1 VQNINIVYK
10 VDKSDVEKSNQAV
23 QQARNLTDQLK
34 NASKSFTD
42 QASKG
47 NKEFQ
52 GSLEG
57 LKIKLA
63 QLRAQIDLTSRSDS
77 ARLNKLIGEYKQV
90 KHQVDEFN
98 KSLKEV
104 NRTQP
109 EAAKG
114 SQNLSGG
121 LMGMYNAMRLIM
133 SAAIVRELVDITLE
147 MARLNGQTEAVG
159 NAFARQIPM
168 SEALL
173 ARLRKA
179 THGTIGDL
187 ELMQRALKFQNF
199 GADVQKLPQ
208 LLEFAAI
215 RAQQTGESVD
225 YMVNSIVNGIG
236 RKSLLILD
244 NLGISAARLKEEFH
258 GVSLQALSVAEVTQ
272 GVANIMEEEMA
283 KMGGYAENSATTV
296 DQITV
301 AVQELKVELAKRI
314 ESGGFLD
321 FFKEVLAGAKLFIQA
336 FPKMEAENFIPVYGF
351 FKTIADFRENLQE
364 LTKVQEAHRQATEEY
379 LSWEKEANKERET
392 ALKLAQEQIVLNVK
406 MLNRNKEQQE
416 SWEKRIELMEEDRMA
431 NIGMIEEGKKALRH
445 YDFQNAKLEKSNE
458 LYRAYIVN
466 LMTVKD
472 AVKEAGKA
480 VKESPIEFDPIDLN
494 PYFKINMSEIEGF
507 KDNFNPNFK
516 LDVPVEI
523 EPEIIIPEWD
533 AQGGWQGGN
542 EKMARFR
549 LAMKEWFKQNQE
561 EIIAEGISFT
571 SDMLQLAVDAE
582 LASYE
587 KRLDNLRNYYDTAM
601 TLAGNNERYKK
612 EIALREQRDTR
623 KLERE
628 QAQAQKRARLYS
640 IAIDTAASIARAWV
654 NPGYPGAIPL
664 TIFIAAQG
672 AAQAAIVNRTA
683 PGFKEGVIDLK
694 GPGTTKSDSITA
706 RLSKGESVM
715 TAEET
720 QSSMRTLKM
729 IRAKKLNDKVVERL
743 ARQAQGSDGGGWDD
757 SRLVKVMSEV
767 AKNTA
772 ANDLIQKGSVIY
784 EVKKYRENL
793 KSYIKSKY

>member
-104 NRTQP
+104 NRTQQ

-301 AVQELKVELAKRI
+301 AVQELKVE
-314 ESGGFLD
+314 
-321 FFKEVLAGAKLFIQA
+321 
-336 FPKMEAENFIPVYGF
+336 
-351 FKTIADFRENLQE
+351 
-364 LTKVQEAHRQATEEY
+364 
-379 LSWEKEANKERET
+379 
-392 ALKLAQEQIVLNVK
+392 
-406 MLNRNKEQQE
+406 
-416 SWEKRIELMEEDRMA
+416 
-431 NIGMIEEGKKALRH
+431 
-445 YDFQNAKLEKSNE
+445 
-458 LYRAYIVN
+458 
-466 LMTVKD
+466 
-472 AVKEAGKA
+472 
-480 VKESPIEFDPIDLN
+480 
-494 PYFKINMSEIEGF
+494 
-507 KDNFNPNFK
+507 
-516 LDVPVEI
+516 
-523 EPEIIIPEWD
+523 
-533 AQGGWQGGN
+533 
-542 EKMARFR
+542 
-549 LAMKEWFKQNQE
+549 
-561 EIIAEGISFT
+561 
-571 SDMLQLAVDAE
+571 
-582 LASYE
+582 
-587 KRLDNLRNYYDTAM
+587 
-601 TLAGNNERYKK
+601 
-612 EIALREQRDTR
+612 
-623 KLERE
+623 
-628 QAQAQKRARLYS
+628 
-640 IAIDTAASIARAWV
+640 
-654 NPGYPGAIPL
+654 
-664 TIFIAAQG
+664 
-672 AAQAAIVNRTA
+672 
-683 PGFKEGVIDLK
+683 
-694 GPGTTKSDSITA
+694 
-706 RLSKGESVM
+706 
-715 TAEET
+715 
-720 QSSMRTLKM
+720 
-729 IRAKKLNDKVVERL
+729 
-743 ARQAQGSDGGGWDD
+743 
-757 SRLVKVMSEV
+757 
-767 AKNTA
+767 
-772 ANDLIQKGSVIY
+772 
-784 EVKKYRENL
+784 
-793 KSYIKSKY
+793 